1 MSTTVT
7 KNKNRIEILVNGKTK
22 PYVFDIN
29 TGIFYGLRGNPV
41 KTVTKEVLGS
51 ICYPRNTNLASIIY
65 RLTYG
70 SCSDILKLTENSK
83 FLQLADSLDNLGIIV
98 ILGDYYY
105 LPDYYNELI
114 NNKQFLKDFIS
125 YAQKCKKENQE
136 YDIIRYKFYKEKQD
150 FYNKYNFD
158 LSTIKDEGIKS
169 RIIDISKWATPRQ
182 MNCYLINF
190 IFNDYY
196 QVYRNGWYP
205 SNSLLNSDVFKEY
218 CDICE
223 YLDEKVT
230 LKDNILSHYGKVH
243 KEYMRQKEEIDAKRF
258 ADAIAIHKNEME
270 FEYGDFKIV
279 VPTTPQDIKDEGR
292 NMHHCV
298 ASYAYYCMET
308 GNPNRSYIVFVR
320 RKNNPEKCYITCEIR
335 NGVINQYFLSRDRRV
350 TDEVDLEFKRMYQKH
365 LSENWKYE

>member
-22 PYVFDIN
+22 PYVLDIN

-41 KTVTKEVLGS
+41 KTVTREVLGS
-51 ICYPRNTNLASIIY
+51 ICYPRTTNLASLIST
-65 RLTYG
+65 LTYG
-70 SCSDILKLTENSK
+70 SCTDIYKLAENPK
-83 FLQLADSLDNLGIIV
+83 LLQLADSLDNLEIIIV
-98 ILGDYYY
+98 KEPDYRLSDYYK
-105 LPDYYNELI
+105 ELI
-114 NNKQFLKDFIS
+114 NNKQFLKGFVS
-125 YAQKCKKENQE
+125 YAQKCKEENRE
-136 YDIIRYKFYKEKQD
+136 YDIISYKNYEANQN

-158 LSTIKDEGIKS
+158 LSTIKDNRIK
-169 RIIDISKWATPRQ
+169 DFMVNISKWATPRQ

-196 QVYRNGWYP
+196 QVYRDGWYP
-205 SNSLLNSDVFKEY
+205 SNSLLSSVVFKEY

-298 ASYAYYCMET
+298 ASYAYNCMEI
-308 GNPNRSYIVFVR
+308 GIPNRSYIVFVR
-320 RKNNPEKCYITCEIR
+320 RKDNPEKCYITCEIR
-335 NGVINQYFLSRDRRV
+335 NGAINQYFLSHNRRV

-365 LSENWKYE
+365 LNENWKYE

>member
-29 TGIFYGLRGNPV
+29 TGVFYGLRGNPV
-41 KTVTKEVLGS
+41 KTITREILRSVS
-51 ICYPRNTNLASIIY
+51 FPRKTNLASIICS
-65 RLTYG
+65 LTADC
-70 SCSDILKLTENSK
+70 CSDIYKLAENPK
-83 FLQLADSLDNLGIIV
+83 LLQLADSLDNLGIIV
-98 ILGDYYY
+98 ATGYIFQ
-105 LPDYYNELI
+105 LPDFYRELI
-114 NNKQFLKDFIS
+114 DNKQLLKGFIS
-125 YAQKCKKENQE
+125 YAQKCKEENQE
-136 YDIIRYKFYKEKQD
+136 YDIIQYKKYKESKD

-158 LSTIKDEGIKS
+158 LSTLKS
-169 RIIDISKWATPRQ
+169 DCVQNLIIDISKWATPRQ
-182 MNCYLINF
+182 INCYLINF

-196 QVYRNGWYP
+196 QIYQDRWIP
-205 SNSLLNSDVFKEY
+205 SNSLLYPNNFKEY

-230 LKDNILSHYGKVH
+230 LKDNILSHYGKVN

-258 ADAIAIHKNEME
+258 VNAIAIHKNEME

-298 ASYAYYCMET
+298 ASYAYSCMET
-308 GNPNRSYIVFVR
+308 GSPNRSYIVFVR

-335 NGVINQYFLSRDRRV
+335 NGVINQYFLSHDRRV

-365 LSENWKYE
+365 LNENWKYE